1 MNKIKEYIVRTF
13 KGYLIL
19 LGLVIS
25 MIIFYYIYPFIFIVL
40 FTLSPIL
47 LYLYLINIIYGPDW
61 GLDTTLTYTKHIKI
75 IAILAQSI
83 TYVLSIW
90 RWFVSDFNNFW
101 EGFKELVWAL
111 CPIINFTYVWDIW
124 FQIIFN
130 LIPNTYRYLWHLNEL
145 L

>member
-83 TYVLSIW
+83 TYVMSIW

-101 EGFKELVWAL
+101 EGFKEFVWAL